1 MNVQITPL
9 QTSPARDA
17 ELEEDRGSHLR
28 TYVIG
33 GAALVLALGGFWY
46 FTHDSGAPKP
56 KRNLAAPVK
65 VAPVE
70 IRNMAVIEHTI
81 GTVVANSTVQI
92 NARVNGQ
99 LTKAFFKEGQMVKT
113 GDPLFEIDPR
123 PYQAAYDNAVASMVT
138 AKAKAERYGRLK
150 AQNAVAGQDFDDAQ
164 AAYLEARANVESARL
179 NLEYTTIRS
188 PVNGKTGAILIMP
201 GNMVSSTSSSSS
213 SSTTNGISTANP
225 LVTINE
231 IQPVKISLS
240 LPQSDLP
247 RIQAQMARPGGL
259 TFTMNLHDAG
269 AADIQ
274 VPVTFVGN
282 AVAGTTGTIELR
294 ATYAN
299 TDMALV
305 PGQLVD
311 TTVMLSEIPHAT
323 LVPRDA
329 VNTGPDGQFVY
340 VVKDGVADQRPV
352 QLEFDDG
359 VNDAVSGDL
368 KAGDLVVTD
377 GQLRVLPGAKVSI
390 SGTKK
395 RAGAGAMTSGR
406 HKVKHAAD
414 NAG

>member
-1 MNVQITPL
+1 MNVQIAPL
-9 QTSPARDA
+9 QSPPTQDDDLD
-17 ELEEDRGSHLR
+17 EHVGHTR

-33 GAALVLALGGFWY
+33 GVALALVLGGFWY
-46 FTHDSGAPKP
+46 FTHDSGAPKA

-70 IRNMAVIEHTI
+70 IRDMAVIEHTI
-81 GTVVANSTVQI
+81 GTVMANSTVQI

-99 LTKAFFKEGQMVKT
+99 LTRAFFKEGEMVKT
-113 GDPLFEIDPR
+113 GDPLFVIDPR

-138 AKAKAERYGRLK
+138 AKAKAERYSRLK
-150 AQNAVAGQDFDDAQ
+150 VQNAVAGQDVDDAQ
-164 AAYLEARANVESARL
+164 AAYLEAKANVESARL

-188 PVNGKTGAILIMP
+188 PVNGKTGPILIQP

-231 IQPVKISLS
+231 IQPIKISLA

-247 RIQAQMARPGGL
+247 RIQAQLTKPGGL
-259 TFTMNLHDAG
+259 TITMNMRDVG
-269 AADIQ
+269 GDDIT
-274 VPVTFVGN
+274 VPVNFVSN

-294 ATYAN
+294 ATYPN
-299 TDMALV
+299 TDMKLV

-311 TTVMLSEIPHAT
+311 TTVVLSQIPHAT

-329 VNTGPDGQFVY
+329 VNTGPDGTFVY
-340 VVKDGVADQRPV
+340 VVKDGVAQQEPV
-352 QLEFDDG
+352 KLEFDDG

-368 KAGDLVVTD
+368 KKGDLVVTD

-395 RAGAGAMTSGR
+395 RAGAAAGG
-406 HKVKHAAD
+406 HHQGKHASD
-414 NAG
+414 NQG

>member
-1 MNVQITPL
+1 MNVQIAPL
-9 QTSPARDA
+9 QSPPTQDDDLD
-17 ELEEDRGSHLR
+17 EHVGHTR

-33 GAALVLALGGFWY
+33 GVALALVLGGFWY
-46 FTHDSGAPKP
+46 FTHDSGAPKA

-65 VAPVE
+65 VAAVE
-70 IRNMAVIEHTI
+70 IRDMAVIEHTI
-81 GTVVANSTVQI
+81 GTVMANSTVQI

-99 LTKAFFKEGQMVKT
+99 LTRAFFKEGEMVKT
-113 GDPLFEIDPR
+113 GDPLFVIDPR

-138 AKAKAERYGRLK
+138 AKAKAERYSRLK
-150 AQNAVAGQDFDDAQ
+150 VQNAVAGQDVDDAQ
-164 AAYLEARANVESARL
+164 AAYLEAKANVESARL

-188 PVNGKTGAILIMP
+188 PVNGKTGPMLIQP

-282 AVAGTTGTIELR
+282 TVAGTTGTIELR

-299 TDMALV
+299 TSMALV

>member
-1 MNVQITPL
+1 M
-9 QTSPARDA
+9 
-17 ELEEDRGSHLR
+17 EEDRGHLR
-28 TYVIG
+28 TYLIG
-33 GAALVLALGGFWY
+33 GVALALALGGFWY
-46 FTHDSGAPKP
+46 FTHDSGAPKA
-56 KRNLAAPVK
+56 KRNLAAPVR

-70 IRNMAVIEHTI
+70 VRDMAVIEHTI
-81 GTVVANSTVQI
+81 GTVMANSTVQI

-99 LTKAFFKEGQMVKT
+99 LIKAFFKEGQMVKV

-150 AQNAVAGQDFDDAQ
+150 AQNAVAGQDVDDAQ
-164 AAYLEARANVESARL
+164 AAYLETKANVESARL

-188 PVNGKTGAILIMP
+188 PVNGKTGPILIMP

-231 IQPVKISLS
+231 IQPVKISLA

-247 RIQAQMARPGGL
+247 RIQAQLTRPGGL
-259 TFTMNLHDAG
+259 TITMNMRDQG
-269 AADIQ
+269 GEDIK
-274 VPVTFVGN
+274 VPVNFVSN

-294 ATYAN
+294 ASYPN
-299 TDMALV
+299 TDMKLV

-311 TTVMLSEIPHAT
+311 TTVMLSQIPNA
-323 LVPRDA
+323 LIVPREA
-329 VNTGPDGQFVY
+329 VNTGPDGLFVY

-352 QLEFDDG
+352 KLEFDDG
-359 VNDAVSGDL
+359 VNDAVDGNL
-368 KAGDLVVTD
+368 KAGELVVTE

-390 SGTKK
+390 TGARKH
-395 RAGAGAMTSGR
+395 AGAGAMPGGR
-406 HKVKHAAD
+406 KGKHPS
-414 NAG
+414 NNQG